1 VGAPLPK
8 GGPLYARYLAALLA
22 VLVPVFLLLPQF
34 KAGGQ
39 EAKGWETYDKIDIVT
54 LIVCVISVVAILAS
68 LRSVAGALPAIS
80 AGMSFAAFGLVL
92 AAPLE
97 ASSNGASIAY
107 GGILAFLA
115 AFLSGA
121 AAVFVASTAITP
133 GGETGLVGAGRGASA
148 LHRQPGLPTGAPQQ
162 PAQAAS
168 GPAPGWYPDPNGV
181 AKLRYFDGLNW
192 TDQTS
197 N

>member
-22 VLVPVFLLLPQF
+22 ILVPVFLLLPQV

-39 EAKGWETYDKIDIVT
+39 NAKGWETYDKIDIVT
-54 LIVCVISVVAILAS
+54 LIVCVVAVVASLAS
-68 LRSVAGALPAIS
+68 LRSVAGALPAIA
-80 AGMSFAAFGLVL
+80 AGMAFAAFGLVL
-92 AAPLE
+92 ALPLE
-97 ASSNGASIAY
+97 ARGDASIAY
-107 GGILAFLA
+107 GGILAFA
-115 AFLSGA
+115 SAFLSGA
-121 AAVFVASTAITP
+121 ASVYVASTAITP

-162 PAQAAS
+162 PAQAAA